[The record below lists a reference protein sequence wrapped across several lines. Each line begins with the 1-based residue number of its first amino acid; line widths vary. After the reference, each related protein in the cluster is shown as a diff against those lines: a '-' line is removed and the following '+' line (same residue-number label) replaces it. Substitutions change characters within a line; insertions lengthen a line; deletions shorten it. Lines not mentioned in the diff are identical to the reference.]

1 MGVQQVTIRIPPE
14 LLRRIRQAAALE
26 SLDREGPLSVN
37 AWIRKTIERRLDRDQ
52 AINHA
57 LKSKLMDELGDG

>member
-1 MGVQQVTIRIPPE
+1 MDKQVTIRIPPE

-26 SLDREGPLSVN
+26 SLERERPLSIN
-37 AWIRKTIERRLDRDQ
+37 AWIRKTIERQLDRDQ

-57 LKSKLMDELGDG
+57 LKSKHMEP